1 MKISQCEGRKFG
13 NEVGLSDIQT
23 WEVLHTGASAFSAGS
38 AAVSGA
44 GSSDSGGLLS
54 FIGSRCLLL
63 ALLLFFFL
71 LFFFPLLAMSSIDQ

>member
-23 WEVLHTGASAFSAGS
+23 WEVLHTGASAFPAGS
-38 AAVSGA
+38 TAFSGA
-44 GSSDSGGLLS
+44 GSSNPGGGLL
-54 FIGSRCLLL
+54 FIGGCLLL

-71 LFFFPLLAMSSIDQ
+71 LFFFPPLAMSSIDQ